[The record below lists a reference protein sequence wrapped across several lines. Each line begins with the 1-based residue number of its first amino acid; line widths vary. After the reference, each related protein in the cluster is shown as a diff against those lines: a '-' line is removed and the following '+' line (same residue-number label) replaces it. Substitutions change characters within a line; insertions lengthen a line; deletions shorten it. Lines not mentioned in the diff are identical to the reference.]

1 MFAIT
6 FEVVS
11 IKGCRRSFSSIIIRI
26 QVKNVSLSF
35 CCNVFYNIGTNPESW
50 SLLLKYYND
59 QEKALK

>member
-26 QVKNVSLSF
+26 QVKNVSLSLH
-35 CCNVFYNIGTNPESW
+35 CNVFYNTGTNPES
-50 SLLLKYYND
+50 
-59 QEKALK
+59 